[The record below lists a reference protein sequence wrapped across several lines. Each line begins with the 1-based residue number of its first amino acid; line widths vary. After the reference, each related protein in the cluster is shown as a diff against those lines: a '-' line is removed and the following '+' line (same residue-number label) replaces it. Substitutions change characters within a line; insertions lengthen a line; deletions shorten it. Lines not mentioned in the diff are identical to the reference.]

1 MLTKLK
7 KSITFFFNSYWLV
20 EYVMLLKYQQLSF
33 RKSDK
38 KPILISM
45 VDNRRRGN
53 GLTDRFKGIISVY
66 ALAKTIDVPYRC
78 IYTHPVYLTSFLIP
92 NQYDWLPRH
101 GELDDTVGGMRF
113 KLLRKQRKAKRL
125 LRVLPLTK
133 QLRVYANN
141 DYLDEIN
148 RAFHTEYKWGELF
161 GELFKI
167 TESLERNLQFHQ
179 GRIGG
184 PYIACVFRF
193 QALLGDFEE
202 YHFKPLDEIAQREL
216 IEKNRQALLQISRKS
231 NVPVLVTSDSSR
243 FISEVKKLDNIY
255 TIPGKVVHIDN
266 AANEKEEA
274 YMKSFIDFFMLA
286 RAQKIY
292 SIGTKIMYRT
302 DFPAY
307 AAKVNDVPFE
317 RVLID

>member
-1 MLTKLK
+1 
-7 KSITFFFNSYWLV
+7 
-20 EYVMLLKYQQLSF
+20 MLLKYQQFSF

-38 KPILISM
+38 KPMLISM
-45 VDNRRRGN
+45 VDSRRRGN
-53 GLTDRFKGIISVY
+53 GLTDRFKGAISVY

-92 NQYDWLPRH
+92 NQYDWLPRQ
-101 GELDDTVGGMRF
+101 GELDNTVGGMRF
-113 KLLRKQRKAKRL
+113 KLMRKQRKAKRL

-141 DYLDEIN
+141 DYLEEIN
-148 RAFHTEYKWGELF
+148 RVFHTEYKWGELF
-161 GELFKI
+161 DELFKI
-167 TESLERNLQFHQ
+167 TEPLERNLQFHQ

-193 QALLGDFEE
+193 QALLGDFQE
-202 YHFKPLDEIAQREL
+202 YHFKPLSNVEQRRL
-216 IEKNRQALLQISRKS
+216 IEKNKEALRQITEKS
-231 NVPVLVTSDSSR
+231 PVPVLVTSDSST
-243 FISEVKKLDNIY
+243 FIGEIKELRNVY

-266 AANEKEEA
+266 SADEKEEV
-274 YMKSFIDFFMLA
+274 YMKSFVDFFMLA

-292 SIGTKIMYRT
+292 SIGTKMMYRT

-317 RVLID
+317 RILIS